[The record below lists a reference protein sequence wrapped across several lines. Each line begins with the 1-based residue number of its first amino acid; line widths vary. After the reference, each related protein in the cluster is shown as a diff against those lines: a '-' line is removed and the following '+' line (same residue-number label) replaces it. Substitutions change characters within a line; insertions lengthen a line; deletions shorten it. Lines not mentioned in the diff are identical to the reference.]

1 MVTLRHCCDK
11 LPSDSYRYFPC
22 YHINLTLSHEQKY
35 RVHIIATQ
43 KSLPEVVRT
52 SFPPDGWFASL
63 GLPDPAKL
71 GGNIARKVDIADGSS
86 GYL

>member
-1 MVTLRHCCDK
+1 MAGLQA
-11 LPSDSYRYFPC
+11 F
-22 YHINLTLSHEQKY
+22 
-35 RVHIIATQ
+35 
-43 KSLPEVVRT
+43 
-52 SFPPDGWFASL
+52 